1 MMSGAAQSLFA
12 ALFPSE
18 CRICNAPLANLSRL
32 PVCTE
37 CLGRIVP
44 VPDTQCG
51 VCAAVLPPG
60 YPFGPE
66 GAVCGQCRADLPSF
80 DRAVCFGP
88 YSDTLRELIHLLKY
102 RHVRPAANLLG
113 RYVARAARALPFGG
127 RVMVVPVPLHKSKWR
142 ERTFNQAEL
151 IAWAAM
157 RDLGAQCATAFQVR
171 ADVLVRR
178 HATVSQVGM
187 SREQRKNN
195 LRGAFAVSGHAGV
208 RGAEILLVDDVL
220 TTGAT
225 VSECARVLRIAG
237 ADKIWVATAA
247 RAVQDS
253 VAAASYSQADS
264 GEGTSPEWNTSEQ
277 VGGVPV
283 QAGARG
289 TSI

>member
-32 PVCTE
+32 PVCTD

-44 VPDTQCG
+44 VPDTQCA

-60 YPFGPE
+60 YPFGSDGP
-66 GAVCGQCRADLPSF
+66 VCHQCRADLPSF

-88 YSDTLRELIHLLKY
+88 YSETLRELIHLLKY

-113 RYVARAARALPFGG
+113 SYVARAARTLSFGE

-151 IAWAAM
+151 IARAAM
-157 RDLGAQCATAFQVR
+157 RGLSTHFASVFQVR
-171 ADVLVRR
+171 SDVLVRR
-178 HATVSQVGM
+178 RATVSQVGM
-187 SREQRKNN
+187 SRDQRKNN
-195 LRGAFAVSGHAGV
+195 LRGAFALSGHADV
-208 RGAEILLVDDVL
+208 RGAEILLIDDVL

-225 VSECARVLRIAG
+225 VSECARILRIAG

-253 VAAASYSQADS
+253 VAAASYIQADS
-264 GEGTSPEWNTSEQ
+264 GEGTSPEWNNSER
-277 VGGVPV
+277 VGRGPV